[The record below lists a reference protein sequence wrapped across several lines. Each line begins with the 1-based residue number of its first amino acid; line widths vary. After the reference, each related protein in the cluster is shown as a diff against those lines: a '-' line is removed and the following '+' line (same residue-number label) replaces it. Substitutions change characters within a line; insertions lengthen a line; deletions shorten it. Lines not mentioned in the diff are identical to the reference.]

1 MIKKPITV
9 QLANGLEAR
18 PVALLVQVASQYES
32 KIYVETENKK
42 VNAKS
47 IMGMMAIMMPFF
59 FLAMYEKNG
68 QHLEVILSHMIQAI
82 FKRPKIRPYMT
93 DNYYAALMRQA
104 KAEKEV
110 ENIVRHSQK
119 EESGKKKVHHAGGI
133 NKGRAESCKGN
144 RKKCPEK

>member
-47 IMGMMAIMMPFF
+47 IMGMMTLGLTSGEDIMVSASGEDEQEAI
-59 FLAMYEKNG
+59 ANIEKY
-68 QHLEVILSHMIQAI
+68 L
-82 FKRPKIRPYMT
+82 
-93 DNYYAALMRQA
+93 
-104 KAEKEV
+104 
-110 ENIVRHSQK
+110 
-119 EESGKKKVHHAGGI
+119 SGKA
-133 NKGRAESCKGN
+133 N
-144 RKKCPEK
+144 